1 MMTSTTAPHEISGWM
16 HQALTVVVSDIE
28 PILDK
33 IPAGKD
39 LKVSLTAMPEGAAA
53 RARWAR
59 SCDRC
64 GTYVPPGGEL
74 YAGTEHLAVQG
85 RHVIVPWA
93 LCRPCAQLEHP
104 EQFKG
109 DNHG

>member
-1 MMTSTTAPHEISGWM
+1 MTSSAAPHEISGWM

-28 PILDK
+28 PILGK
-33 IPAGKD
+33 VPAGKD
-39 LKVSLTAMPEGAAA
+39 LKVSLTRMPADPEG
-53 RARWAR
+53 RQRWAR

-74 YAGTEHLAVQG
+74 YAGTEHLAVHG
-85 RHVIVPWA
+85 RHVLVPWA

-104 EQFKG
+104 EQFTG
-109 DNHG
+109 GTND